1 MALMEWKDSYSVG
14 VDQMDADH
22 KRLIAIIN
30 KVDEADKAG
39 KSVQWVLEELRSYT
53 EYHFKAEE
61 ERMKA
66 AGYPD
71 IEEHMREHKAFI
83 QWLMTV
89 ERTYNL
95 APDAHFHIAESVN
108 QYLSDWLT
116 HHILLVDM
124 QYKGVLN

>member
-1 MALMEWKDSYSVG
+1 MALLEWQDSYSVG
-14 VDQMDADH
+14 VDKLDSDH
-22 KRLIAIIN
+22 KRLFEIIN
-30 KVDEADKAG
+30 RVDAAEKAG

-66 AGYPD
+66 ANYPE
-71 IEEHMREHKAFI
+71 IEEHMRQHKAFVE
-83 QWLMTV
+83 WLETV

-95 APDAHFHIAESVN
+95 SPDAHFHIAESVN
-108 QYLSDWLT
+108 EYLRDWLT

>member
-1 MALMEWKDSYSVG
+1 MALMEWRDSFSVG
-14 VDQMDADH
+14 VTKLDDDH
-22 KRLIAIIN
+22 KRLIDLIN
-30 KVDEADKAG
+30 RVDATEKAG
-39 KSVQWVLEELRSYT
+39 KSVQWVLEELRNYA

-66 AGYPD
+66 AEYPE

-83 QWLMTV
+83 EWLATV

-95 APDAHFHIAESVN
+95 APDAHFHIAETVN
-108 QYLSDWLT
+108 EYLRDWLT

-124 QYKGVLN
+124 QYKDVLN

>member
-14 VDQMDADH
+14 VDKLDNDH
-22 KRLIAIIN
+22 KRLIDIIN
-30 KVDEADKAG
+30 RVDEADKAG
-39 KSVQWVLEELRSYT
+39 KSVQWVLEELRNYT

-61 ERMKA
+61 ERMKE

-71 IEEHMREHKAFI
+71 LEEHMREHKAFV
-83 QWLMTV
+83 QWLTTV

-95 APDAHFHIAESVN
+95 APDAHFHIAETVN
-108 QYLSDWLT
+108 EYLREWLT

-124 QYKGVLN
+124 QYKGVLD